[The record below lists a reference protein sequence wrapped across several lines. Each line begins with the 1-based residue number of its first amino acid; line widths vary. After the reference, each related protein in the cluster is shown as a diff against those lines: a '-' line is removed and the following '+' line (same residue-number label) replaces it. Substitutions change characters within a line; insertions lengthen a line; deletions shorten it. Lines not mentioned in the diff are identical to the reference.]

1 MLGPMRSTAVL
12 ALVLVSG
19 CFGSSAPPSSSPP
32 AVANVAPPAASV
44 RIARIAPRIGS
55 VRTESTVTRSDDRE
69 VRKVTRVEVLGVDGF
84 AITRA
89 RLTYLEVSGGEDA
102 PLAGKTYVITKR
114 AGQIEVVPDEG
125 TPPGNED
132 LVRKD
137 NRSAGQPDSTM
148 MMVTDR
154 AFRIGTTVGV
164 RPPPVFPPETKVTLT
179 LRSFDDTT
187 ATFDMTVDFT
197 SNRLG
202 VKASGRMVIDRA
214 TGRESLASMTTE
226 YTMGDKVDLGSI
238 EIEATTEAT
247 PE

>member
-1 MLGPMRSTAVL
+1 MRSSLRVI
-12 ALVLVSG
+12 ALLLVASCG
-19 CFGSSAPPSSSPP
+19 GASSPP
-32 AVANVAPPAASV
+32 ADKAIVANVAPASPTL
-44 RIARIAPRIGS
+44 RIPRVAPRVGS
-55 VRTESTVTRSDDRE
+55 VRTEKSVTRSNDRE
-69 VRKVTRVEVLGVDGF
+69 VRKVTRVEVLAVDGF

-89 RLTYLEVSGGEDA
+89 RITYLEVGGEDT

-125 TPPGNED
+125 TLPGNED

-137 NRSAGQPDSTM
+137 NRTAGQPDSTM

-154 AFRIGTTVGV
+154 AFRVGTTVSA
-164 RPPPVFPPETKVTLT
+164 RPPPSFPPGTKVTLT

-187 ATFDMTVDFT
+187 ATFDMAVDFT

-226 YTMGDKVDLGSI
+226 YTMNGKVDLGSI
-238 EIEATTEAT
+238 EIEATTEPT

>member
-1 MLGPMRSTAVL
+1 MRSCVVIVL
-12 ALVLVSG
+12 LLVASCG
-19 CFGSSAPPSSSPP
+19 GTSPP
-32 AVANVAPPAASV
+32 PAEKAIVANVAPASPTL
-44 RIARIAPRIGS
+44 RIRRVAPRVGS
-55 VRTESTVTRSDDRE
+55 VRTENTVTRSDDRE
-69 VRKVTRVEVLGVDGF
+69 VRKVTRIEVLAVDGF
-84 AITRA
+84 AITKA
-89 RLTYLEVSGGEDA
+89 RITYLEVGGEDT

-114 AGQIEVVPDEG
+114 AGQVEVVPDEG
-125 TPPGNED
+125 TPPGTED

-137 NRSAGQPDSTM
+137 NRTAGQPDSTM

-154 AFRIGTTVGV
+154 EFSIGKTVSV
-164 RPPPVFPPETKVTLT
+164 RPPPSFPPGTKVTLT

-187 ATFDMTVDFT
+187 ATFDMTVELT

-202 VKASGRMVIDRA
+202 VKASGRIVIDRA

-226 YTMGDKVDLGSI
+226 YTMGDQVDLGSI